1 MYSLLVVRT
10 AKAPDERPSS
20 DLTARA
26 RIRDAAIECFAEQGF
41 TASFRTIAQRAGV
54 SPGLITHH
62 FASKDALRAECDAEV
77 LRRYRAIKTDAVD
90 APSAHLLSSLAAP
103 GFAAP
108 LLVYLIRAIQAG
120 GAPAGHFLEQLI
132 DDVRVVMARGVAS
145 GLVRPS
151 HDEEARL
158 RYLTYQSMGALLV
171 QFLTA
176 PDQSPEAFVAS
187 MRATGRDTI
196 LPTLE
201 LFTEG
206 VLADRQL
213 LDDYVQYMW
222 QPPDAPAEATPG
234 ATPDATLD
242 ATSGGMPATDADLD
256 ADLDADRPARSATA

>member
-10 AKAPDERPSS
+10 ADTSDPRPSS

-41 TASFRTIAQRAGV
+41 GASFRTIAARADV

-62 FASKDALRAECDAEV
+62 FASKEQLRAECDAEV
-77 LRRYRAIKTDAVD
+77 LRRYRTIKTDAID
-90 APSAHLLSSLAAP
+90 APSAHLLRSFAAP
-103 GFAAP
+103 GVAAP

-120 GAPAGHFLEQLI
+120 GAPATHFLEQLM
-132 DDVRVVMARGVAS
+132 DDARGVMAAGVAS

-176 PDQSPEAFVAS
+176 PDQSPEAFVES
-187 MRATGRDTI
+187 MRAAGRDTI

-201 LFTEG
+201 LYTEG
-206 VLADRQL
+206 VLTSSQM
-213 LDDYVQYMW
+213 LDDYLHYLW
-222 QPPDAPAEATPG
+222 QPPDGTPTGASSQPAA
-234 ATPDATLD
+234 DARAKASD
-242 ATSGGMPATDADLD
+242 DADEEH
-256 ADLDADRPARSATA
+256 AAASRSA